1 MRIALAKVLI
11 ISLLLSVVAGGAL
24 AQSKKFTL
32 DDCIEMALETR
43 LSIISARGEEDR
55 AKANQRWALGSFLPR
70 VQASYGY
77 SKSKSF
83 DKKTEAL
90 FDTVR
95 RDSIAT
101 YIIGTDTA
109 KDYGVEWTGPQ
120 VKGEILWP
128 DEESTGKSLNITG
141 RMDLFNLS
149 NWFNYFGARTDRAV
163 AHLDVISSEQDL
175 IYSVKSSYYAFL
187 ASSENVS
194 VQEQAVRRSEEQ
206 LKLIQSRYD
215 LGSASLSDV
224 LKQKVQYGND
234 RLTLLSAQ
242 NGVTDARAMLS
253 YTIGLDPNVEV
264 EYSGD
269 YAKGEYT
276 GTLNDAIGFGLEHQP
291 GLLSA
296 QKALK
301 ASDLAVKSRYAE
313 YLPKVSLFGSYGWSD
328 GTSGDTVTYNLSSK
342 SRTFGFNVS
351 WNIFDGFSRERNV
364 TNAKINRNNARAALS
379 DTRNLVSQEIKTA
392 YLQIQILQE
401 QKKVSQENVEAA
413 EEDLKITQEK
423 YNLGAATILDL
434 LDAQVSLKE
443 AQVSLIRADFDLNLA
458 VARLENAMGKM

>member
-1 MRIALAKVLI
+1 MRLALVKVLI
-11 ISLLLSVVAGGAL
+11 ISLLLTGISGDTW
-24 AQSKKFTL
+24 AQSKKMTL
-32 DDCIEMALETR
+32 DDCIEMALQTR

-83 DKKTEAL
+83 D
-90 FDTVR
+90 
-95 RDSIAT
+95 AT
-101 YIIGTDTA
+101 YDQLFITDVEDTIITNVIGSDTA
-109 KDYGVEWTGPQ
+109 RDYQLYATDYAIREVAQRDQDRT
-120 VKGEILWP
+120 
-128 DEESTGKSLNITG
+128 SKSLSLSG
-141 RMDLFNLS
+141 SMYLFNLA

-163 AHLDVISSEQDL
+163 AHLDVINSEQDL
-175 IYSVKSSYYAFL
+175 IFAVKTSYYALL
-187 ASSENVS
+187 ATSENVA

-215 LGSASLSDV
+215 LGSAALSDV
-224 LKQKVQYGND
+224 LKQKVRFGND

-242 NGVTDARAMLS
+242 NGVEDARSLLS
-253 YTIGLDPNVEV
+253 YTIGLDPNIDV
-264 EYSGD
+264 EYSTE
-269 YAKGEYT
+269 YTKREYT
-276 GTLNDAIGFGLEHQP
+276 GSLEDAVNFGLEHQP

-296 QKALK
+296 QKALS
-301 ASDLAVKSRYAE
+301 ASNMAVKSRYAE
-313 YLPKVSLFGSYGWSD
+313 YLPTVSLFGSYGWSD
-328 GTSGDTVTYNLSSK
+328 GTSGDTVTFNLSSK

-364 TNAKINRNNARAALS
+364 TSAKINRNNARAALS
-379 DTRNLVSQEIKTA
+379 DTRNMVSREVKTA
-392 YLQIQILQE
+392 YLEINKLQQ
-401 QKKVSQENVEAA
+401 QKQVSLENVEAA

-434 LDAQVSLKE
+434 LNVQVSLKE
-443 AQVSLIRADFDLNLA
+443 AQVTLIRADFDLNLA

>member
-1 MRIALAKVLI
+1 
-11 ISLLLSVVAGGAL
+11 
-24 AQSKKFTL
+24 
-32 DDCIEMALETR
+32 
-43 LSIISARGEEDR
+43 LSIISARGAEDR

-70 VQASYGY
+70 VSASYNY
-77 SKSKSF
+77 SKSKTF
-83 DKKTEAL
+83 DITSQLNSAGTTFPK
-90 FDTVR
+90 
-95 RDSIAT
+95 AT
-101 YIIGTDTA
+101 QEDQDRT
-109 KDYGVEWTGPQ
+109 
-120 VKGEILWP
+120 
-128 DEESTGKSLNITG
+128 SKSLG
-141 RMDLFNLS
+141 LSGSMYLFNLG
-149 NWFNYFGARTDRAV
+149 NWFNYFGASVDRTV
-163 AHLDVISSEQDL
+163 AHLDVINSEQDL
-175 IYSVKSSYYAFL
+175 IYSVKTSYYAFL
-187 ASSENVS
+187 AADENVA

-215 LGSASLSDV
+215 LGSAALSDV

-242 NGVTDARAMLS
+242 NGVTDARAVLS

-269 YAKGEYT
+269 YAKGEYV
-276 GTLNDAIGFGLEHQP
+276 GTLNDAIEFGRLHQP

-301 ASDLAVKSRYAE
+301 ASDWAVKSTYSS
-313 YLPKVSLFGSYGWSD
+313 YLPTVSLVGSYGWSD

-342 SRTFGFNVS
+342 SRTFGFSVS
-351 WNIFDGFSRERNV
+351 WNIFDGFSRERSV
-364 TNAKINRNNARAALS
+364 SMAKINRNNARAALS

-392 YLQIQILQE
+392 YLQIQKLKE
-401 QKKVSQENVEAA
+401 QRKVSQENVGAA

-434 LDAQVSLKE
+434 LNAQVSLKE
-443 AQVSLIRADFDLNLA
+443 AQVALIRADFDLNLA

>member
-1 MRIALAKVLI
+1 MRLALAKVLI

-70 VQASYGY
+70 AQASYSY
-77 SKSKSF
+77 SKSKTF
-83 DKKTEAL
+83 DITSQL
-90 FDTVR
+90 YSPGV
-95 RDSIAT
+95 T
-101 YIIGTDTA
+101 YPEVTQEDQDRT
-109 KDYGVEWTGPQ
+109 
-120 VKGEILWP
+120 
-128 DEESTGKSLNITG
+128 SKSLG
-141 RMDLFNLS
+141 LSGSMYLFNLA
-149 NWFNYFGARTDRAV
+149 NWFNYFGASVDNAV

-401 QKKVSQENVEAA
+401 QKKVSQENVGAA